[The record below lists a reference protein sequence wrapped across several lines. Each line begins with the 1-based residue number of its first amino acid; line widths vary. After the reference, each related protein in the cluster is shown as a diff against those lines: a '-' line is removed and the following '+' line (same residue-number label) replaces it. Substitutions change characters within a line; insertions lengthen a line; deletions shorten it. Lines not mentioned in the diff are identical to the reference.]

1 MKYHTKDLGRLL
13 RLPEALN
20 FLRIGRTAFY
30 DSVRRQ
36 ILPPPVRI
44 SKRTVAW
51 WEGQLMQA
59 IAHPKGWAGVVAES
73 AERER
78 STQPRPRA

>member
-13 RLPEALN
+13 RLPEVLIN
-20 FLRIGRTAFY
+20 FRIGRTTLY
-30 DSVRRQ
+30 DSVKRQ
-36 ILPPPVRI
+36 ILPPPVRL

-73 AERER
+73 ADQER